1 MQSHPCDYQD
11 QSQLEWHDELTFMT
25 GAIDEHNRTSHCI
38 RKSTPFNCSFLHIE
52 ILLGKEQPLQ
62 GNPINA
68 QPSEKNLYHGEGN
81 SYRTPDV
88 SNYFQMKWTKLN
100 FKQK

>member
-1 MQSHPCDYQD
+1 MITRISGSYNGIMNSHD
-11 QSQLEWHDELTFMT
+11 
-25 GAIDEHNRTSHCI
+25 GAIDEHNRSSNCI
-38 RKSTPFNCSFLHIE
+38 RKSSPFNCGFLCTE
-52 ILLGKEQPLQ
+52 ILIGKEQPLQ

-88 SNYFQMKWTKLN
+88 C
-100 FKQK
+100 